1 MTCNTSI
8 NAVQIKGLYVVLSS
22 LLIARLAIHG
32 GANVIQF
39 RYKEPYT
46 QQIIEEAR
54 EIRLL
59 CQKANIP
66 FIVNDQIDIALELDA
81 DGVHLGQ
88 TDLPIAEARRILG
101 PNKIIGGT
109 ASTVEQVVALEAVG
123 ADYTGLGH
131 IFHTLSKKKD
141 YPPIGLEIIKK
152 AKEKIKIPL
161 IAIGGISEQNALSVI
176 AQGADG
182 IAVISAI
189 SQASDPLRA
198 TQRLKGLFHE

>member
-1 MTCNTSI
+1 MICLNTF
-8 NAVQIKGLYVVLSS
+8 QIKGLYVVLSS
-22 LLIARLAIHG
+22 LPIARLAIQG

-39 RYKEPYT
+39 RHKDLYT
-46 QQIIEEAR
+46 QQIIKEAR

-66 FIVNDQIDIALELDA
+66 FIVNDRIDMALELNA
-81 DGVHLGQ
+81 DGIHLGQ

-123 ADYTGLGH
+123 ADYAGLGH

-141 YPPIGLEIIKK
+141 YPPIGLTIIKK

-161 IAIGGISEQNALSVI
+161 IAIGGISEKNAPSVI

-198 TQRLKGLFHE
+198 TQKLKGLFHE

>member
-1 MTCNTSI
+1 MTSNTSI
-8 NAVQIKGLYVVLSS
+8 NAFQIKGLYVVLSS
-22 LLIARLAIHG
+22 LPIARLAIQG

-46 QQIIEEAR
+46 QQILEEAG

-66 FIVNDQIDIALELDA
+66 FIVNDRIDMALELDA

-88 TDLPIAEARRILG
+88 TDLPIIEARRILG

-109 ASTVEQVVALEAVG
+109 ASTVEQVLTLETVG
-123 ADYTGLGH
+123 ADYAGLGH

-152 AKEKIKIPL
+152 AKERIKIPL
-161 IAIGGISEQNALSVI
+161 IAIGGISEQNASSVI

-189 SQASDPLRA
+189 SQSSDPLRA
-198 TQRLKGLFHE
+198 AQRLKRFFHE